1 MMPCFPRFHKRAGFF
16 WIFLCFRC
24 ILTEKQDIKSC
35 SDLELIALYKDK
47 GDNKVVGILFE
58 RYTHLV
64 FGVCMKYL
72 KDEDEAQD
80 AVMQVF
86 EKLLTDLKKHTVE
99 NFKGWLYMV
108 SKNHCLMYLRGQ
120 KSLREKNKE
129 LKKDIPVLMES
140 TEVLHLEVENTKETT
155 LTKLEECIG
164 KLNDKQKISVE
175 LFFLKEKCYQEVAD
189 ETGFSMN
196 DVKSYIQNGKRNLK
210 ICMESN

>member
-1 MMPCFPRFHKRAGFF
+1 YNVN
-16 WIFLCFRC
+16 
-24 ILTEKQDIKSC
+24 EKSDIKNL
-35 SDLELIALYKDK
+35 SDLELIARYKSD
-47 GDNKVVGILFE
+47 GDNKIVGILFE

-80 AVMQVF
+80 AVMLVF
-86 EKLLTDLKKHTVE
+86 EKLLVDLKKHTVD

-108 SKNHCLMYLRGQ
+108 SKNHCLMHLRGK
-120 KSLREKNKE
+120 KSLLEKQKE
-129 LKKDIPVLMES
+129 LKKDAPIFMES
-140 TEVLHLEVENTKETT
+140 GNDEHLDNVSTKETT

-164 KLNDKQKISVE
+164 KLNEKQRITVD

-189 ETGFSMN
+189 ETGFTMN
-196 DVKSYIQNGKRNLK
+196 DVKSFIQNGKRNLK